1 MTALFGEAD
10 AGDERDTLLRELRQ
24 TIVVSAAHVKN
35 ADATPAGR
43 ARRTQLITT
52 FRSGKF
58 GLASSKLVRTD
69 ATLAGQ
75 RRGAFS
81 RAARHRPGRCAM
93 RHARDADAPRPCHGR
108 AAVRRAP
115 AARGISLTFQKMLN
129 EFIEAAEASS
139 SAGARGT
146 FSRETALP
154 LLNWISSSTM
164 IQVSVNGGAPERIY
178 TGLETIAAPEGA
190 PQDVTRVAVDV
201 VVPLLPTPG
210 ERTPGQKFWL
220 EPELPPLVAASVA
233 ALEAGEDHPSKP
245 WKKLEVLRKLGVEV
259 ATVELK
265 WLGVLIALGT
275 FPRPSPVAAGV
286 EDSYIQTL
294 NTLLSLAAGAAPRPL
309 AGVPALPRRALR
321 RARPG
326 GPAGRAAPARDEALL
341 AHRERPPHT
350 PEPQPRET
358 CPG

>member
-1 MTALFGEAD
+1 M
-10 AGDERDTLLRELRQ
+10 LRELRQ

-69 ATLAGQ
+69 ATLADATDAAPLVVLHAIARVDAPCATHVTLTLRDHAMDVQ
-75 RRGAFS
+75 LSDALLPHGAF
-81 RAARHRPGRCAM
+81 P
-93 RHARDADAPRPCHGR
+93 
-108 AAVRRAP
+108 
-115 AARGISLTFQKMLN
+115 LTFQKMLN

-190 PQDVTRVAVDV
+190 PQD
-201 VVPLLPTPG
+201 
-210 ERTPGQKFWL
+210 
-220 EPELPPLVAASVA
+220 
-233 ALEAGEDHPSKP
+233 
-245 WKKLEVLRKLGVEV
+245 
-259 ATVELK
+259 
-265 WLGVLIALGT
+265 
-275 FPRPSPVAAGV
+275 
-286 EDSYIQTL
+286 
-294 NTLLSLAAGAAPRPL
+294 LSLI
-309 AGVPALPRRALR
+309 
-321 RARPG
+321 
-326 GPAGRAAPARDEALL
+326 
-341 AHRERPPHT
+341 HI
-350 PEPQPRET
+350 
-358 CPG
+358 